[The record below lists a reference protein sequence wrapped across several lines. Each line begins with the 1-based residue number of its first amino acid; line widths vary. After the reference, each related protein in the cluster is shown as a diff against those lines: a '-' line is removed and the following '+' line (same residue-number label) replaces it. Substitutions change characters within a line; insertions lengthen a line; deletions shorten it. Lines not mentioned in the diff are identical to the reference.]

1 MTLEQKLTDLITA
14 LDALT
19 AAMTNSQKPTP
30 VHEPVHEPV
39 PEPVHTPTEAVTA
52 EDLQTLCTQIVRED
66 RTKKAG
72 IVAVLAEYN
81 AKLISDIATHH
92 YMVIKTKLEAL
103 L

>member
-30 VHEPVHEPV
+30 AVITNSQKPP
-39 PEPVHTPTEAVTA
+39 PVHTPTEAVTA

-81 AKLISDIATHH
+81 AKLISEIATHH

>member
-19 AAMTNSQKPTP
+19 AAMTNSQKTTP
-30 VHEPVHEPV
+30 VHEPVH
-39 PEPVHTPTEAVTA
+39 EPVHTPTEAVTA

-81 AKLISDIATHH
+81 AKLISEIATHH

>member
-1 MTLEQKLTDLITA
+1 MTIESKIDKLITA
-14 LDALT
+14 IEALT
-19 AAMTNSQKPTP
+19 AAMTTSQKTTP

-39 PEPVHTPTEAVTA
+39 PAPTEAVTA
-52 EDLQTLCTQIVRED
+52 EDLQTLCTHIVRKD

>member
-1 MTLEQKLTDLITA
+1 MTIESKIDKLITA
-14 LDALT
+14 IEALT
-19 AAMTNSQKPTP
+19 AAMTTSQKPAP

-39 PEPVHTPTEAVTA
+39 PAPTEAVTA

>member
-1 MTLEQKLTDLITA
+1 
-14 LDALT
+14 
-19 AAMTNSQKPTP
+19 
-30 VHEPVHEPV
+30 
-39 PEPVHTPTEAVTA
+39 
-52 EDLQTLCTQIVRED
+52 VRKD

-81 AKLISDIATHH
+81 AKLISEIATHH

>member
-1 MTLEQKLTDLITA
+1 MTIESKIDKLITA
-14 LDALT
+14 IEALT
-19 AAMTNSQKPTP
+19 AAMTTSQKTTP

-39 PEPVHTPTEAVTA
+39 PAPTEAVTA

>member
-30 VHEPVHEPV
+30 VHEPVPA
-39 PEPVHTPTEAVTA
+39 TTEAVTA
-52 EDLQTLCTQIVRED
+52 EDLQTLCTQIVRGD

-81 AKLISDIATHH
+81 AKLISEIATHH

>member
-30 VHEPVHEPV
+30 VH
-39 PEPVHTPTEAVTA
+39 TPTEAVTA
-52 EDLQTLCTQIVRED
+52 EDLQSLCTTIVRKD

-72 IVAVLAEYN
+72 IVSVLGEYN
-81 AKLISDIATHH
+81 ANLISDIATHH
-92 YMVIKTKLEAL
+92 YSAIKAKLEAL

>member
-19 AAMTNSQKPTP
+19 AAMTNSQKTTP

-39 PEPVHTPTEAVTA
+39 PAHTETVTA
-52 EDLQTLCTQIVRED
+52 EDLQTLCTQIVRKD

-81 AKLISDIATHH
+81 AKLISEIATHH